1 VTRQHAGDV
10 KVNNDRFSLLG
21 EHPAFTIAADEE
33 DGNLSG
39 NASTATDPLA
49 RHLGNLG
56 KGTRSTDNSSEKSMM
71 ANEM

>member
-1 VTRQHAGDV
+1 MTV
-10 KVNNDRFSLLG
+10 G
-21 EHPAFTIAADEE
+21 EHAAFTIAADEE
-33 DGNLSG
+33 HGKRSG

-56 KGTRSTDNSSEKSMM
+56 KAAGAQTMVAKKSMM